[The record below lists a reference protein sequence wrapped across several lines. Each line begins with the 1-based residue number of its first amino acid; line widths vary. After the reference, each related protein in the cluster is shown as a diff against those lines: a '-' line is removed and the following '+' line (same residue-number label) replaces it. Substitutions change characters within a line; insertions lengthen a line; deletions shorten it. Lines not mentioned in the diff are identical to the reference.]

1 MLFFAL
7 YKERLK
13 YKPLGLAHVQL
24 SKVSSENESELE
36 LVQHKFLKD
45 VNFGLPK
52 NLTQLHISWPLC
64 LTFVKI
70 FIRSERGISLAY
82 NHVFIRIFMSIDQ
95 LF

>member
-1 MLFFAL
+1 MRKGYNRENTV

-36 LVQHKFLKD
+36 LVQLKFLK

-52 NLTQLHISWPLC
+52 NLTQLHIS
-64 LTFVKI
+64 
-70 FIRSERGISLAY
+70 
-82 NHVFIRIFMSIDQ
+82 
-95 LF
+95 